1 MATKTGPRTAAKAS
15 GLPSAKAASEARAK
29 GLTGA
34 RKRSYVGGAIQRA
47 KKESGKESGTE
58 RGGAGRTASAGRGV
72 AVRSIPVSQI
82 HTGLNPREHFDPA
95 GIDELA
101 QSIGK
106 NGLLQPVTVR
116 RHNGGYQ
123 LIAGER
129 RFRAIRKLGLAT
141 VPAIVRDV
149 SDEQARHLAILE
161 NINRQDM
168 TPTETGRAYRQLLTG
183 GQSVDELQ
191 QQFGKSREHINE
203 HVALVNLEPDIQQA
217 VDKGY
222 LAFSLVAPLSRLTPK
237 QRREA
242 AGRIVSEGLSVSQG
256 KTLIRQLQAR
266 DAQIGMFDMAATPK
280 PTRQAVSAREKFR
293 KHVDTLTAAFAQL
306 DDETVEM
313 MLPALENPRMEH
325 QRFDLII
332 KQARRIQ
339 RNLERAAL
347 AREVRR

>member
-1 MATKTGPRTAAKAS
+1 MTTKARAKASGRAAS

-34 RKRSYVGGAIQRA
+34 RKRAYVGGAIQRA
-47 KKESGKESGTE
+47 RKESGES
-58 RGGAGRTASAGRGV
+58 SSGRGAKSV

-116 RHNGGYQ
+116 RHNGSYQ

-149 SDEQARHLAILE
+149 SDEQARNLAILE

-168 TPTETGRAYRQLLTG
+168 RPTETGRAYRQLLTS
-183 GQSVDELQ
+183 GQTSEQLQ
-191 QQFGKSREHINE
+191 QQFGKSREHIQE
-203 HVALVNLEPDIQQA
+203 HLALVDLEPDIQQS

-222 LAFSLVAPLSRLTPK
+222 LAFSLVAPLARLTPK

-242 AGRIVSEGLSVSQG
+242 AGRIVSEGLSVNQG

-266 DAQIGMFDMAATPK
+266 DAQIGMFDMAATSK
-280 PTRQAVSAREKFR
+280 PSRQAIGAREKFR
-293 KHVDTLTAAFAQL
+293 KHVDSLTAAFAQL

-313 MLPALENPRMEH
+313 MLPALDNPRMEQ